1 MPDRYSKA
9 IVLGDACVDMT
20 IKLPHFKDGR
30 MENFENPSLAGG
42 GTCANTAVA
51 LSKLDVDTAFMGT
64 VGQDSFGRYLID
76 EFESMGIDREFV
88 QVDPESDTVC
98 CFAFLDDTG
107 ERHIWGWP
115 KKRQSYTQLD
125 LSKINLEKLKTASW
139 LHASGMNYLAD
150 GPMREIMPYL
160 FKVAFEAG
168 VPTSLDLNTRSN
180 TPEELDPEI
189 KKAVLATVPYCTY
202 FMGSAKD
209 EFYSLYPCDDWRDS
223 VRHFVAPGRTVIARS
238 GSEGSWVFTPEG
250 EEFAVPAYKVTA
262 VNTTGAGDS
271 FNAGFVAG
279 ILHGKNVRDAVR
291 WGSAV
296 AAYKV
301 CHGGSRATP
310 DLAGLKEFFGS
321 YGEEA

>member
-1 MPDRYSKA
+1 MPDRYGKA

-20 IKLPHFKDGR
+20 IKLPDSLQGVR
-30 MENFENPSLAGG
+30 GFEEPTLAGG

-51 LSKLDVDTAFMGT
+51 LSKLGVDTSFMGT
-64 VGQDSFGRYLID
+64 LGQDSYGRYLLD
-76 EFESMGIDREFV
+76 EFHEMNIDTEFV
-88 QVDPESDTVC
+88 QVDPALDTVI
-98 CFAFLDDTG
+98 CFAFVDKTG
-107 ERHIWGWP
+107 ERKIYGWP
-115 KKRQSYTQLD
+115 KKRQSYKELD
-125 LSKINLEKLKTASW
+125 LSKVDIEKLKTASW
-139 LHASGMNYLAD
+139 LHSSGMNYLPD

-168 VPTSLDLNTRSN
+168 VPTSLDLNTRAE
-180 TPEELDPEI
+180 TPEALDPGI
-189 KKAVLATVPYCTY
+189 KKAVLETVPYCT
-202 FMGSAKD
+202 FLLGSAKD
-209 EFYSLYPCDDWRDS
+209 EFYSFWPCDDWRDS

-238 GSEGSWVFTPEG
+238 GSEGAWVFSPDGDEY
-250 EEFAVPAYKVTA
+250 AVPAYKVEA

-279 ILHGKNVRDAVR
+279 MSHGKSVRDSVR

-301 CHGGSRATP
+301 ARGGSRATP
-310 DLAGLKEFFGS
+310 DVAQLEEFLKA